1 MVEERVRVLVVDD
14 DVLHL
19 QLVERTLR
27 GEKFDVQTCSN
38 PIGVTNIVRSYQPH
52 IVLMDVNIPALSGD
66 RLLGIAR
73 KGAPAATRFFLH
85 SASDATTLRALAKE
99 VQADGWISKD
109 VVGAALAAKLRQVM
123 RTPPPVR

>member
-1 MVEERVRVLVVDD
+1 MAEERIRVLVVDD

-19 QLVERTLR
+19 QMVERTLR
-27 GEKFDVQTCSN
+27 GEQFDVQTCSN

-73 KGAPAATRFFLH
+73 RGAPPGTRFLLH

-99 VQADGWISKD
+99 VEADGWISKD
-109 VVGAALAAKLRQVM
+109 VVGSALAARLRQAM
-123 RTPPPVR
+123 RTPAR